1 MSKYQYRPPCR
12 ELSGYVQYYWML
24 DLEDVCPSCEPHRLT
39 PQGFM
44 GKSFFIIGDSYKLI
58 RSDGEESHPRAT
70 LYGQRTEFIDI
81 LPTGRVGL
89 MSVVFTPVGIRDI
102 LHLPLNELTNRYVS
116 LEEAL
121 GREGKDMEEQ
131 MMNLAGF
138 NERVDSLETF
148 LLGSF
153 ATKK

>member
-44 GKSFFIIGDSYKLI
+44 EIVFYYRDSYKLI
-58 RSDGEESHPRAT
+58 LSDGEESHPRAT

-89 MSVVFTPVGIRDI
+89 MSVVFTPVGVRDI
-102 LHLPLNELTNRYVS
+102 LHLPLNELINRYVS

-131 MMNLAGF
+131 MMNLAGVNF
-138 NERVDSLETF
+138 FR
-148 LLGSF
+148 
-153 ATKK
+153 

>member
-44 GKSFFIIGDSYKLI
+44 EIVFYYRDSYKLI
-58 RSDGEESHPRAT
+58 RSDGEESHPRVT

-89 MSVVFTPVGIRDI
+89 MSVVFTPVGVRDI

-131 MMNLAGF
+131 MMKVHLLM
-138 NERVDSLETF
+138 VETR
-148 LLGSF
+148 
-153 ATKK
+153 

>member
-44 GKSFFIIGDSYKLI
+44 EIVFYYRDSYKLI

-138 NERVDSLETF
+138 NFFR
-148 LLGSF
+148 
-153 ATKK
+153 